1 MVKNL
6 HVQLDDELF
15 KRLKLKCVKEDVK
28 VSSVVRTLIKHWV
41 GVEESC

>member
-15 KRLKLKCVKEDVK
+15 KEFKMKCVSQEVK
-28 VSSVVRTLIKHWV
+28 VSQVVRELIKQWV
-41 GVEESC
+41 RG

>member
-15 KRLKLKCVKEDVK
+15 KELKVKCAVQGVK
-28 VSSVVRTLIKHWV
+28 VSQVVRKLIKQWV
-41 GVEESC
+41 EDSNA